1 MHDPLFSSPG
11 TFSRLVKYYKILLLR
26 IVLLHCQIWIVIL
39 TGLLDIWYTTKQPLK
54 VVMMKLIL
62 WYFGQI
68 SWNDRECVKDLT
80 RGLTSNFAASFHI
93 FRNFYQNYWNAVFKF
108 AIAKTAV
115 FQNIYQLVSVSL
127 ALYESSYSHI
137 NLTTFF
143 FLMCC
148 CQVKIWLNLSFE
160 YIDHLFWWNIFFL
173 LQSRQNDLPLSY
185 FSPSYSKTCSLFP
198 NHSGQ
203 HITINNSSF
212 IHVDFT
218 KIAPLSLDSRKCQ
231 HPK

>member
-1 MHDPLFSSPG
+1 MFMHDPLFSSPG

-68 SWNDRECVKDLT
+68 SWKDRECVKDLT

-115 FQNIYQLVSVSL
+115 FQNIYQLVTVSL

-143 FLMCC
+143 FFDVLLSGKNLIELIFWIYWSFVLM
-148 CQVKIWLNLSFE
+148 KHIFSFAKPTKWSPLE
-160 YIDHLFWWNIFFL
+160 LFQPIL
-173 LQSRQNDLPLSY
+173 
-185 FSPSYSKTCSLFP
+185 
-198 NHSGQ
+198 
-203 HITINNSSF
+203 
-212 IHVDFT
+212 
-218 KIAPLSLDSRKCQ
+218 
-231 HPK
+231 